1 MKNRSP
7 IVYEFGPFRLDT
19 ADCRLLRRG
28 QPIALR
34 PKLYEL
40 LKVLVEHRGQ
50 MVGKDELIN
59 TVWPGLNVEESN
71 LTVSINALR
80 KKLAANEYIET
91 VNKRGYRFAMEVR
104 IVAVQVTP
112 GGQATPQ
119 LLTPE
124 EPEPPGGAMPL
135 DSRFYI
141 ARRSDGEFHEAIA
154 RRYSIVLVKG
164 PRQIGKTSLLARGLD
179 RAREGGAM
187 VVLTD
192 LQQLSSSAFQSVEK
206 LTLTL
211 AEMIA
216 AQLES
221 PVQPHQTWN
230 DHLSATTN
238 FERYLRCEAM
248 RVDPATP
255 LVWGLDE
262 VDRLFNYD
270 YANEIF
276 GLLRSWHNLRAL
288 EPAGPWRRLTLA
300 LAYATESHLFITD
313 LNQSPFN
320 VGLQLVLEDFTIDHV
335 AELNRRYAE
344 PLRDEDEIGRFY
356 KLIGGHPYL
365 AQRGLYEMVKH
376 GIGLAE
382 VEARATHDE
391 GVFGDHLRRLL
402 TSLDRNETLC
412 DALRVLLRG
421 EIGLTR
427 ASFYHLRSAGLLAG
441 DSPKEARPR
450 CELYENYLKAHL
462 L

>member
-1 MKNRSP
+1 MKNPSP

-19 ADCRLLRRG
+19 ADCRLLRRD
-28 QPIALR
+28 QPIYLR

-50 MVGKDELIN
+50 VVGKDELIN
-59 TVWPGLNVEESN
+59 TVWPGLNVEDSN

-80 KKLAANEYIET
+80 RKLGDNKYIET
-91 VNKRGYRFAMEVR
+91 VTKRGYRFAVEVR
-104 IVAVQVTP
+104 VVA
-112 GGQATPQ
+112 GGWAPSQ
-119 LLTPE
+119 LTE
-124 EPEPPGGAMPL
+124 SGEPDLPGGAMPL
-135 DSRFYI
+135 DSRYYI
-141 ARRSDGEFHEAIA
+141 ARRTDQEFHDAIA

-164 PRQIGKTSLLARGLD
+164 PRQFGKTSLLARGLN
-179 RAREGGAM
+179 RARESGAT

-192 LQQLSSSAFQSVEK
+192 LQQIPNSAFESAEN

-211 AEMIA
+211 AQMIA
-216 AQLES
+216 AKLEL
-221 PVQPHQTWN
+221 PVRPHQTWN
-230 DHLSATTN
+230 DHLSGSN
-238 FERYLRCEAM
+238 NLERYLSREAM
-248 RVDPATP
+248 GTDPATP
-255 LVWGLDE
+255 LVWALDE

-270 YANEIF
+270 YASEIF

-288 EPAGPWRRLTLA
+288 EPAGPWGRLTLA

-320 VGLQLVLEDFTIDHV
+320 VGLQLTLEDFTIDQV
-335 AELNRRYAE
+335 AELNRRCDE
-344 PLRDEDEIGRFY
+344 PLQNEDEIERYY
-356 KLIGGHPYL
+356 KLVGGHPYL
-365 AQRGLYEMVKH
+365 AHCGLYEMAKRGV
-376 GIGLAE
+376 GLAE
-382 VEARATHDE
+382 VEARAADDE

-402 TSLDRNETLC
+402 ASLDRNEALC

-421 EIGLTR
+421 ETGLTR
-427 ASFYHLRSAGLLAG
+427 ASFYHLRSAGVLVG

>member
-1 MKNRSP
+1 MEA

-19 ADCRLLRRG
+19 ASYSLLRRG
-28 QPIALR
+28 RKIDLR
-34 PKLYEL
+34 PKLYDL
-40 LKVLVEHRGQ
+40 LKVLVEHRGRV
-50 MVGKDELIN
+50 VGRDELIDL
-59 TVWPGLNVEESN
+59 VWPGQIVEESN
-71 LTVSINALR
+71 LTVSITALR
-80 KKLAANEYIET
+80 RALGNDCIET
-91 VNKRGYRFAMEVR
+91 IPRRGYRFAMEVR
-104 IVAVQVTP
+104 AIAVPVP
-112 GGQATPQ
+112 EGGQAALHLPA
-119 LLTPE
+119 PE

-141 ARRSDGEFHEAIA
+141 ARRADEEFHEAIA
-154 RRYSIVLVKG
+154 RRYSIVRVKG

-179 RAREGGAM
+179 RAREGGAT

-192 LQQLSSSAFQSVEK
+192 LQQISGSAFENVEK
-206 LTLTL
+206 FTRTL

-230 DHLSATTN
+230 DHLTASTN
-238 FERYLRCEAM
+238 FERYLRREAI
-248 RVDPATP
+248 RADPATP

-300 LAYATESHLFITD
+300 LAYATEYRLFITD

-320 VGLQLVLEDFTIDHV
+320 VGLQLALEDFTIDQV
-335 AELNRRYAE
+335 AELNRRYGE
-344 PLRDEDEIGRFY
+344 PLRDVDEIRRFF

-365 AQRGLYEMVKH
+365 AQRGLYEMVRR
-376 GIGLAE
+376 GIDLAE
-382 VEARATHDE
+382 VEARAAHDE
-391 GVFGDHLRRLL
+391 GVFGDHLQRLL
-402 TSLDRNETLC
+402 SPLERNEALC
-412 DALRVLLRG
+412 EALRGFLRG

-427 ASFYHLRSAGLLAG
+427 TNFYHLRSAGVLAG
-441 DSPKEARPR
+441 DSPKEARLR
-450 CELYENYLKAHL
+450 CALYENYLKTHL

>member
-7 IVYEFGPFRLDT
+7 IVYEFGHFRLDT

-40 LKVLVEHRGQ
+40 LKALVEHRGQ
-50 MVGKDELIN
+50 MVEKDELIN
-59 TVWPGLNVEESN
+59 AVWPGLNVEDSN

-80 KKLAANEYIET
+80 RVLGGNEYIET
-91 VNKRGYRFAMEVR
+91 VPKRGYRIAMEVR
-104 IVAVQVTP
+104 VTTGRLQSP
-112 GGQATPQ
+112 P
-119 LLTPE
+119 PE
-124 EPEPPGGAMPL
+124 EPELPGGAMPL

-141 ARRSDGEFHEAIA
+141 ARRADEEFHEAIA
-154 RRYSIVLVKG
+154 RRYSVVLVKG
-164 PRQIGKTSLLARGLD
+164 PRQIGKTSLLARGLE
-179 RAREGGAM
+179 RAREGGAT

-192 LQQLSSSAFQSVEK
+192 LQQIPNSAFESAEK

-211 AEMIA
+211 AQMIA

-221 PVQPHQTWN
+221 PVQTWN
-230 DHLSATTN
+230 DHLSGSN
-238 FERYLRCEAM
+238 NLERYLRREAM
-248 RVDPATP
+248 RDDPATP
-255 LVWGLDE
+255 MVWGLDE

-270 YANEIF
+270 YASEIF

-320 VGLQLVLEDFTIDHV
+320 VGLQLTLEDFTIAQV
-335 AELNRRYAE
+335 AELNRRYAG
-344 PLRDEDEIGRFY
+344 PLRDEAEIGRFY

-365 AQRGLYEMVKH
+365 AQRGLYEMRKR
-376 GIGLAE
+376 GIELAE
-382 VEARATHDE
+382 VEARASHDE

-402 TSLDRNETLC
+402 TSLESNEALC
-412 DALRVLLRG
+412 DELRAFLRG

-427 ASFYHLRSAGLLAG
+427 TSFYHLRSAGVLVG
-441 DSPKEARPR
+441 DSPKEARLR
-450 CELYENYLKAHL
+450 CELYEIYLKKHL

>member
-7 IVYEFGPFRLDT
+7 KIYEFGHFRLDT
-19 ADCRLLRRG
+19 SNCRLLRRG

-50 MVGKDELIN
+50 VVEKDELIN
-59 TVWPGLNVEESN
+59 LVWPGLIVEDSN

-80 KKLAANEYIET
+80 RALGDNEYIET
-91 VNKRGYRFAMEVR
+91 VNRRGYRFAMEVR
-104 IVAVQVTP
+104 VVPATEE
-112 GGQATPQ
+112 GQAALQ
-119 LLTPE
+119 LPDLE

-141 ARRSDGEFHEAIA
+141 ARRADEEFHKAIA
-154 RRYSIVLVKG
+154 RRYSVVLIKG

-179 RAREGGAM
+179 RAREGGAT
-187 VVLTD
+187 VITTD
-192 LQQLSSSAFQSVEK
+192 LQKIPSSAFESAEK
-206 LTLTL
+206 LTLAL

-216 AQLES
+216 AQLEL
-221 PVQPHQTWN
+221 PVQPHVTWN
-230 DHLSATTN
+230 DGLSGSN
-238 FERYLRCEAM
+238 NLERYLRREAM
-248 RVDPATP
+248 MADPAKP
-255 LVWGLDE
+255 LVWGMDE

-270 YANEIF
+270 YASEIF

-300 LAYATESHLFITD
+300 LACATESRLFITD

-320 VGLQLVLEDFTIDHV
+320 VGEELTLGDFTIAQV
-335 AELNRRYAE
+335 AELNRRYGE
-344 PLRDEDEIGRFY
+344 PLRDEDEIRRFY

-365 AQRGLYEMVKH
+365 AQRGLYEMVKR

-382 VEARATHDE
+382 VEARAAHDE

-402 TSLDRNETLC
+402 IFLDHNEALC
-412 DALRVLLRG
+412 DELRAFLRG
-421 EIGLTR
+421 ESELTR
-427 ASFYHLRSAGLLAG
+427 TSFYHLRSAGILAG
-441 DSPKEARPR
+441 DSPKEARLR
-450 CELYENYLKAHL
+450 CELYENYLKTHL

>member
-40 LKVLVEHRGQ
+40 LKVLVEHSGR

-59 TVWPGLNVEESN
+59 TVWPDLNVEDSN

-80 KKLAANEYIET
+80 RTLGDNKYIET
-91 VNKRGYRFAMEVR
+91 VTKRGYRFAMGVR
-104 IVAVQVTP
+104 AMAVQVTS
-112 GGQATPQ
+112 GGQATSQ
-119 LLTPE
+119 LPAPE

-141 ARRSDGEFHEAIA
+141 ARRADEEFHEAIA

-179 RAREGGAM
+179 RAREGGAT

-192 LQQLSSSAFQSVEK
+192 LQQISSSAFENAEK

-230 DHLSATTN
+230 DFLGGCN
-238 FERYLRCEAM
+238 NLERYLRREAM
-248 RVDPATP
+248 RADPATP

-320 VGLQLVLEDFTIDHV
+320 VGLRLKLEDFTIAQV
-335 AELNRRYAE
+335 AELNRRHGE
-344 PLRDEDEIGRFY
+344 PLRDEDEIRRFY
-356 KLIGGHPYL
+356 KLIGGIPYL
-365 AQRGLYEMVKH
+365 THCGLHEMEKR

-382 VEARATHDE
+382 VEARAAHDE

-402 TSLDRNETLC
+402 ASIESNEALC
-412 DALRVLLRG
+412 DALRAFLRG

-427 ASFYHLRSAGLLAG
+427 TNFYQLRSAGVLAG
-441 DSPKEARPR
+441 DSPNEARLR
-450 CELYENYLKAHL
+450 CELYEIYLKKHL